1 MGSIHPT
8 AVVEEG
14 AALGDGI
21 EIGPFCH
28 IGPGV
33 ELGRGTRLHA
43 HVVIEGRTSIGEQCE
58 IFPFASL
65 GTRTQDLKYR
75 GGATFVRVGDR
86 TTIREYATINA
97 ATGPDETTRVGDDC
111 LIMTGAH
118 IAHNCVVG
126 NRVIIANCGTLGG
139 HVVIDDRAIIG
150 GLSAAHQFV
159 RIGSLAIIGGCSKVT
174 QDIPPFMLADG
185 HPAEVRTINRVGLE
199 RAGFA
204 PEVQT
209 ALRRAYKI
217 LYRRGLAIDAAIET
231 IREEVPDSPQ
241 IEMLLAFVRAGTRGI
256 AR

>member
-1 MGSIHPT
+1 MGNIHPT
-8 AVVEEG
+8 ALVEEG
-14 AALGDGI
+14 ARLGDGV

-28 IGPGV
+28 IGPEV
-33 ELGRGTRLHA
+33 ELGRGCRLHA
-43 HVVIEGRTSIGEQCE
+43 HVVIEGRTRVGGQCE

-75 GGATFVRVGDR
+75 GGATFVRIGDR
-86 TTIREYATINA
+86 TTIREYVTINA
-97 ATGPDETTRVGDDC
+97 ATGPDETTSVGSDC

-126 NRVIIANCGTLGG
+126 DRVIIANCGTLGG
-139 HVVIDDRAIIG
+139 HVVIEDRAIIG

-185 HPAEVRTINRVGLE
+185 HPAEVRTINRIGLE
-199 RAGFA
+199 RAGLA
-204 PEVQT
+204 PEVRT

-217 LYRRGLAIDAAIET
+217 LYRRGLAVDAAIET
-231 IREEVPDSPQ
+231 VRSEVPSSP
-241 IEMLLAFVRAGTRGI
+241 EVETLLAFVRAGTRGI